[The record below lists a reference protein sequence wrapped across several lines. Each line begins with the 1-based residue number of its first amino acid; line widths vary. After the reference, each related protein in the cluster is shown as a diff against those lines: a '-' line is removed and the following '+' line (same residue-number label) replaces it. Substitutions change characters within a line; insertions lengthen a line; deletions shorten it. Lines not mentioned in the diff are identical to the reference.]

1 MTQEF
6 HLSITSLGSDRYLIR
21 TEDAAAG
28 VPVAEA
34 QVDWPVDEWLQLAQP
49 AMDEPLMGLL
59 QGTVDLSDRPAGLP
73 QLGSKLYNALFQD
86 EAIRESWLRA
96 RGIAQNRHEVLRLRL
111 GLKES
116 RLQRLPW
123 EVLQHS
129 GQPLTTRPN
138 LTFARY
144 AANPMMEPT
153 AGAPQRLEVG
163 TSINVL
169 LVIAGPE
176 DQDQLQ
182 LLQEAGHIR
191 ELFASQPGEATPVCI
206 DVLEQPDRALL
217 TQKLEQG
224 TYQVLHYAGHSDF
237 GKNGGDLSLVN
248 RQTGLTERLSGDDL
262 AGLLV
267 NNHVALAVF
276 NSCRSGHTAA
286 DDAEMDWRQQNLVQ
300 ALVNRGVPGVVAMA
314 ERIPD
319 EVAIAFTRLFYHNL
333 RIGFP
338 IDMSLSRT
346 RQGLISGFGS
356 DQHYWALPIL
366 YLQPDFDGY
375 LTQGGG
381 ATDESLDTDLLPL
394 NPPVPLPRS
403 EPAPAAAVPPPPAA
417 PLVNEPEVPEIL
429 EVPEVPLAEGVT
441 ATLLTELETSPLPDA
456 DEDELLV
463 SYVEQLSKNA
473 TSTDEPPMPADQG
486 EVLVSDPTR
495 QAGLEIYETLP
506 EVPPPTHTSPLPPA
520 RSTTTHPPDRSAT
533 PTPNASASRR
543 YLPRSP
549 EKPILVWF
557 ALGLVGVV
565 GMMGLGLLAIRWS
578 ENGVRPP
585 VLSTTTPSLPS
596 EEPQPANADAFTLI
610 KRGEDALKQ
619 NRYADARD
627 EFDQAL
633 TQALIGNADPTTVSD
648 AIWPWVVDTP
658 EPDLLYIKGRIA
670 WQESSLMQSEPED
683 VNSRYEGRIFAQQAR
698 TAWERTPDRFIKGRI
713 ARGFADYAMGDWDSA
728 IANWEAAL
736 TLYDE
741 QRRRQPNPAA
751 APADLTILHAY
762 AGLVMAH
769 TTLGNINPAGLEEDA
784 GLQQA
789 SADEQAILDVESAN
803 ELALAQD
810 YFLTLQRLDELERMT
825 PRAVSQIDESPH
837 TWNNWLW
844 TPTLLQDWRR
854 DYRYWD
860 AETRSVL
867 TPGDLPSEDLPL
879 EDSLPE
885 EASPEESS
893 SEESSPE

>member
-34 QVDWPVDEWLQLAQP
+34 QVDWPVDEWLKLAQP
-49 AMDEPLMGLL
+49 AMDDPLMGLL

-144 AANPMMEPT
+144 AANPMVEPT
-153 AGAPQRLEVG
+153 AGAPQRFEVG
-163 TSINVL
+163 TSIKVL
-169 LVIAGPE
+169 LVIAGPK
-176 DQDQLQ
+176 DQDHLQ
-182 LLQEAGHIR
+182 LLQEAEHIR
-191 ELFASQPGEATPVCI
+191 ELFTSQSGETAPVCI
-206 DVLEQPDRALL
+206 DVLDQPDRALL

-333 RIGFP
+333 RTGFP

-381 ATDESLDTDLLPL
+381 ATDESLDTDSLPL
-394 NPPVPLPRS
+394 NSSVPLPRS
-403 EPAPAAAVPPPPAA
+403 ETPPTDTITPTPALPTPSPTID
-417 PLVNEPEVPEIL
+417 EPNM
-429 EVPEVPLAEGVT
+429 PEVPLEVPLSEGVT
-441 ATLLTELETSPLPDA
+441 ATLLTDLETAPLPDA

-463 SYVEQLSKNA
+463 SYVEQLSQNA
-473 TSTDEPPMPADQG
+473 ASTDEPPMPANQG
-486 EVLVSDPTR
+486 EVLVSDATQ

-506 EVPPPTHTSPLPPA
+506 EVPPPDRTQPLSP
-520 RSTTTHPPDRSAT
+520 
-533 PTPNASASRR
+533 
-543 YLPRSP
+543 PRSSAAPTSQHQTSTPPPRQTVNRRQPRTP

-585 VLSTTTPSLPS
+585 ALPAATPTTPSG
-596 EEPQPANADAFTLI
+596 EPQPANADAFTLI

-633 TQALIGNADPTTVSD
+633 TQALIGNADLTTVSD
-648 AIWPWVVDTP
+648 AIWPWVNETA

-683 VNSRYEGRIFAQQAR
+683 VNSRYEGRTFARQAR
-698 TAWERTPDRFIKGRI
+698 TAWERTDDRFIKGRI
-713 ARGFADYAMGDWDSA
+713 ARGFADYEVGDWDGA

-741 QRRRQPNPAA
+741 QRRRQPNPAG
-751 APADLTILHAY
+751 APAEPTILHAY

-769 TTLGNINPAGLEEDA
+769 TQLGNLNPAGIEEDE

-789 SADEQAILDVESAN
+789 SEAEQAILNTESAN
-803 ELALAQD
+803 ELALAQN
-810 YFLTLQRLDELERMT
+810 YFLTLKDLDELERMT
-825 PRAVSQIDESPH
+825 PQGVSQINESLH

-844 TPTLLQDWRR
+844 TPSLQQDWRR
-854 DYRYWD
+854 YYRSWD
-860 AETRSVL
+860 AETSSVL
-867 TPGDLPSEDLPL
+867 TPENLPSEEL
-879 EDSLPE
+879 
-885 EASPEESS
+885 SPEESS
-893 SEESSPE
+893 PEELPSDN